1 VFLSGRVT
9 LEDGTAPPQRV
20 VIERVC
26 HGQVRREGYTDSQG
40 SFGFQLGAEATV
52 LQDASVGAFDT
63 MRAPGGGTTGA
74 AGGVAMLAPS
84 LQSATVSAKDLT
96 GCELRASLAGFRSE
110 PINLAGRWTFE
121 DPDVGVIVL
130 HRLGKVEGTRI
141 SVTTLQAPPEARKAW
156 ERAHHAML
164 KHHPAEAVQQLQKA
178 VTVYPRFAE
187 ALSQLGELYS
197 EQGRKDEAARLLQQ
211 AIEADPR
218 FVPPYLNLASLAG
231 EQRDWPRMAELSQKA
246 LALNPYE
253 YPLAFFYDAIAN
265 YNLRNFDAA
274 EKSARTARRLDSQ
287 NHMSRIEF
295 LLANILLQRDDYAG
309 AAEQLRSFLKYSPS
323 GAESDSAR
331 ELLAQIESK
340 LAARK

>member
-1 VFLSGRVT
+1 
-9 LEDGTAPPQRV
+9 
-20 VIERVC
+20 
-26 HGQVRREGYTDSQG
+26 
-40 SFGFQLGAEATV
+40 
-52 LQDASVGAFDT
+52 
-63 MRAPGGGTTGA
+63 
-74 AGGVAMLAPS
+74 
-84 LQSATVSAKDLT
+84 
-96 GCELRASLAGFRSE
+96 
-110 PINLAGRWTFE
+110 
-121 DPDVGVIVL
+121 
-130 HRLGKVEGTRI
+130 
-141 SVTTLQAPPEARKAW
+141 
-156 ERAHHAML
+156 
-164 KHHPAEAVQQLQKA
+164 LQKA

-309 AAEQLRSFLKYSPS
+309 AAEHLRSFLKYSPS